1 MKKISFMLLAI
12 CTTLVSCSNE
22 ESANQDYDAKTLE
35 AMHNEIIS
43 MSLVNTM
50 TCTNAQEWSFKGIG
64 VKPCGGVASYIPYA
78 TNINLTAFETK
89 IKAYNN
95 AVEIFNKKSGANS
108 PCDITPVPKSVACVE
123 GKPTLIYQ

>member
-12 CTTLVSCSNE
+12 CITLLSCSNE
-22 ESANQDYDAKTLE
+22 ETTNQDYDAAAIE
-35 AMHNEIIS
+35 AMYNEIIS
-43 MSLVNTM
+43 MSLANTI

-78 TNINLTAFETK
+78 KKINLAAFETK
-89 IKAYNN
+89 IKTYNN
-95 AVEIFNKKSGANS
+95 AVEAYNKKWGIAST
-108 PCDITPVPKSVACVE
+108 CDITPVPKNVSCVE

>member
-1 MKKISFMLLAI
+1 
-12 CTTLVSCSNE
+12 
-22 ESANQDYDAKTLE
+22 
-35 AMHNEIIS
+35 

-95 AVEIFNKKSGANS
+95 AVEIFNKNSGANS
-108 PCDITPVPKSVACVE
+108 HCDITPVPKSVACVE
-123 GKPTLIYQ
+123 GKQTLIYQ

>member
-12 CTTLVSCSNE
+12 CITLLSCSNE
-22 ESANQDYDAKTLE
+22 ESTNQDYDAAAIE
-35 AMHNEIIS
+35 AMYNEIIS

-95 AVEIFNKKSGANS
+95 AVEIFNKK
-108 PCDITPVPKSVACVE
+108 
-123 GKPTLIYQ
+123 